1 MKRRPPVSIKTVAER
16 AGVSPATVSNVLNA
30 KPSVA
35 PELIERVRSVVA
47 ELGYVTDSNAS
58 RLRSGKHSLAG
69 VVVPDLSNP
78 MFGTFVSTLETLA
91 REDGFDLLVVSAA
104 NDVEQEKERLHAIRS
119 WRPAGLIVIP
129 CDGALSDRTPPSM
142 HMPIVVVDRLTDD
155 PNYDLIAVNNAQS
168 AAAISAH
175 LSEQGYRSCVVAG
188 SMLSISNIRERWEG
202 AASAAGGMA
211 ISMVEVGLEA
221 KGIRHRLYEILTQR
235 RPEALFALDH
245 ITALIAYQ
253 TMTDLGLSVPGDLA
267 FACFDEAEWM
277 RLVRPAITTVRQ
289 PIEEMATAAWQQLS
303 RRMGGNVDPVR
314 TLRLACSVEV
324 RGSTLRE
331 GGRSSTAA

>member
-1 MKRRPPVSIKTVAER
+1 LKRSQPISIKTVAQR

-35 PELIERVRSVVA
+35 PELIERVRQAVA
-47 ELGYVTDSNAS
+47 ELGYVADSHAS

-78 MFGTFVSTLETLA
+78 MFGTFVSTIETLA
-91 REDGFDLLVVSAA
+91 RQDGFDLLVVSAA
-104 NDVEQEKERLHAIRS
+104 NDVSQEEERLSAIRS

-129 CDGALSDRTPPSM
+129 CDGALRDRIPATM
-142 HMPIVVVDRLTDD
+142 QVPIVVADRLPDD
-155 PNYDLIAVNNAQS
+155 PTFDLIAVDNARS

-175 LSEQGYRSCVVAG
+175 LSGQGYRSCTVAG
-188 SMLSISNIRERWEG
+188 SMLSISNVRERWEG
-202 AASAAGGMA
+202 AASVAGSMD
-211 ISMVEVGLEA
+211 ISMVEVGLEPA
-221 KGIRHRLYEILTQR
+221 GIRRRITEVLTQQR
-235 RPEALFALDH
+235 SEALFALDH
-245 ITALIAYQ
+245 ITSLITFQ
-253 TMTDLGLSVPGDLA
+253 VMTDLGLSVPRDLA

-303 RRMGGNVDPVR
+303 RRMAGDADPVM
-314 TLRLACSVEV
+314 TMRLACSVEI
-324 RGSTLRE
+324 RGSTLRG
-331 GGRSSTAA
+331 GGRSSAAA

>member
-1 MKRRPPVSIKTVAER
+1 MKRRQPVSIKTVAER

-35 PELIERVRSVVA
+35 PKLIERVRSVVA

-129 CDGALSDRTPPSM
+129 CDGALSQRTPSSM
-142 HMPIVVVDRLTDD
+142 HMPIVVVDRLPDD
-155 PNYDLIAVNNAQS
+155 PDFDLIAVNNAQS

-175 LSEQGYRSCVVAG
+175 LSEQGYRSCTVAG

-211 ISMVEVGLEA
+211 LSMLEVGLEA
-221 KGIRHRLYEILTQR
+221 KGIRQRLHEILTLR

-253 TMTDLGLSVPGDLA
+253 TMTDLGLSAPGDLA

-303 RRMGGNVDPVR
+303 RRMGGNADPVK

-331 GGRSSTAA
+331 GGQSSTAA

>member
-1 MKRRPPVSIKTVAER
+1 M
-16 AGVSPATVSNVLNA
+16 
-30 KPSVA
+30 A

-129 CDGALSDRTPPSM
+129 CDGALSQRTPSSM
-142 HMPIVVVDRLTDD
+142 HMPIVVVDRLPDD
-155 PNYDLIAVNNAQS
+155 PDFDLVAVNNAQS

-175 LSEQGYRSCVVAG
+175 LSEQGYRSCTVAG

-211 ISMVEVGLEA
+211 LSMLEVGLET
-221 KGIRHRLYEILTQR
+221 KGIRQQLHEMLTQQ

-253 TMTDLGLSVPGDLA
+253 TMTDLGLSAPGDLA

-303 RRMGGNVDPVR
+303 RRMGGNADPVK

-324 RGSTLRE
+324 RGSTLRK